1 MTLSSCLWCEASIK
15 QNAERCAECGLAHP
29 AVAAP
34 RVRRAWHGRR
44 LVAAVLAV
52 PLMLSGAWA
61 TTSVQPAML
70 PTVIFPNPVASP
82 APVSFHDPVQQS
94 VWTEGQSALRRTLG
108 DPTYTGFAAS
118 FVNTSDGRVVS
129 LCGTI
134 AGTSGY
140 DSPTGEER
148 YLSVFGQATET
159 VRQSQDM
166 SFDVLWNRVCRNP
179 NSAA

>member
-15 QNAERCAECGLAHP
+15 LNAERCAECGLARP
-29 AVAAP
+29 AVAVP
-34 RVRRAWHGRR
+34 RVRREWRGRR
-44 LVAAVLAV
+44 LMVAVLAA
-52 PLMLSGAWA
+52 PLMLSAAWA
-61 TTSVQPAML
+61 TTSVRPAML
-70 PTVIFPNPVASP
+70 PAVIFANPVAT
-82 APVSFHDPVQQS
+82 PVSFRDPVQQS
-94 VWTEGQSALRRTLG
+94 VWSEGQSALRRTLG
-108 DPTYTGFAAS
+108 DPTYTGFSAS

-166 SFDVLWNRVCRNP
+166 SFDVLWNRVCRSP